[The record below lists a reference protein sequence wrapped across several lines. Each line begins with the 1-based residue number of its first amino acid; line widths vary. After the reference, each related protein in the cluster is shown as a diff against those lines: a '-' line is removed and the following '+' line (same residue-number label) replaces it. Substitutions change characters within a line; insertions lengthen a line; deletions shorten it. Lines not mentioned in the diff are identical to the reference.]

1 MKVRFC
7 DGYYQEGELFFHHDD
22 ETGYDVQ
29 VSEDEAMAH
38 KPSMLLD
45 EDGNMRWMSSLHN
58 WNNAPWYEHNHET
71 NKKDSLEDDRDIPE
85 ELHDLTMRY
94 NQYAGYLDVL
104 EELLEEAKVDSNTL
118 AEIKLIAIIQSFKA
132 EQAELMRRMGI
143 IF

>member
-7 DGYYQEGELFFHHDD
+7 DGYYQEGNLFFRLDA
-22 ETGYDVQ
+22 ETGYSVQ

-45 EDGNMRWMSSLHN
+45 EDGNMRWQTSLHN
-58 WNNAPWYEHNHET
+58 WNNAPWYAHNHET
-71 NKKDSLEDDRDIPE
+71 TKKNPDSLDDDI
-85 ELHDLTMRY
+85 LVRRY

-118 AEIKLIAIIQSFKA
+118 AEVKLNGVIKAFRA
-132 EQAELMRRMGI
+132 EQAELMKRMGI
-143 IF
+143 TF

>member
-7 DGYYQEGELFFHHDD
+7 DGYYQEGDLFFRHDD

-45 EDGNMRWMSSLHN
+45 EDGNMRWFTSLQN
-58 WNNAPWYEHNHET
+58 WNNAPWYAHNHET
-71 NKKDSLEDDRDIPE
+71 AKNPIRLDDDI
-85 ELHDLTMRY
+85 LVRRY

-118 AEIKLIAIIQSFKA
+118 AEVKLNGIIQAFRA
-132 EQAELMRRMGI
+132 EQTDLMRRMGI

>member
-45 EDGNMRWMSSLHN
+45 EDGNMRWMTSLHN

-71 NKKDSLEDDRDIPE
+71 SKKNPTSLDDDI
-85 ELHDLTMRY
+85 LVRRY

-104 EELLEEAKVDSNTL
+104 EELLEESKVDSNTL
-118 AEIKLIAIIQSFKA
+118 AEVKLNGVIKAFRA
-132 EQAELMRRMGI
+132 EQAELMKRMGI
-143 IF
+143 TF